1 MAARKSLAP
10 GKPQK
15 TILVVDDDAALREL
29 VVRTLSTRYKVISA
43 ADGLAASEILG
54 KPPIPDL
61 MVCDVMMPK
70 IDGFS
75 LAKLIRAKPEL
86 SRLPIIFLTA
96 KTAPAAVVEG
106 IRLGAKHYIQKPFG
120 IKELLD
126 KVDKLLQ

>member
-1 MAARKSLAP
+1 MATRKSLSP

-15 TILVVDDDAALREL
+15 TILVVDDDTALREL
-29 VVRTLSTRYKVISA
+29 VTKTLSVRYKVVAA
-43 ADGLAASEILG
+43 ADGLAAADILG

-86 SRLPIIFLTA
+86 ARLPIIFLTA
-96 KTAPAAVVEG
+96 KTAPAAVMEG
-106 IRLGAKHYIQKPFG
+106 IRLGAKHYIQKPFA
-120 IKELLD
+120 IKELLA